1 MLNSLDLE
9 GRPQDT
15 RVVVAMSGG
24 VDSSVTAAL
33 LKAEGYDVVGVT
45 LQLYDHGAATHRK
58 GACCAGQDI
67 HDARSVADRIGIPH
81 YVLDYESRFKE
92 AVIDRF
98 AESYVAG
105 ETPVPCV
112 DCNMAIKF
120 KDLLG
125 TARELGAKVLATGH
139 YVASRA
145 LPGGGRAL
153 YRAKEEER
161 DQSYFLFGTTHAQ
174 LDLLRFPLGDLSK
187 AQTRELA
194 RRFGLA
200 VADKHDS
207 QDICFVPTGRY
218 TDVIERLKPGAAAAG
233 DIVDLD
239 GKVLGRHDGIIH
251 FTIGQRRGLKIAAP
265 RRSTW
270 WRSMPPT
277 QRVVVGPREA
287 LTMRRIAL
295 RDVNWIGEGALDRVL
310 DAGRIEVF
318 VKVRSTRPP
327 RAAFLSATAGGY
339 RDRTGR
345 RRGRR
350 VARPGL
356 RVLRRR
362 AGPGPRARRR
372 LHPRRGGDG
381 EGGVI
386 SRGRWGRRSTA
397 TRSRRRTI
405 AGRRSTTWCSARCSS
420 GPHGRDRGGRGACRS
435 GGGRILEVGVGTG
448 ISLLSY
454 GRSNRLVGI
463 DISAGMLRRA
473 HDRVV
478 EHGLTNVEA
487 LAVMDAKHLAVPDAS
502 FDVVVAQYVI
512 TAVPDPEATLDEFV
526 RVLKPG
532 GEIILVNHLGAESGF
547 RRAFEQGFSPMARRL
562 GWSPEFPWERLTR
575 LGRARRRAADRAP
588 ADAAARAFLADPL
601 RQALTRH

>member
-24 VDSSVTAAL
+24 VNSSVTAAL

-81 YVLDYESRFKE
+81 YVLDYESRFKA

-112 DCNMAIKF
+112 DCNTAIKF

-145 LPGGGRAL
+145 MPDGTRAL

-174 LDLLRFPLGDLSK
+174 LDLLRFPLGDLGK

-194 RRFGLA
+194 RSFGLA

-218 TDVIERLKPGAAAAG
+218 TDIIERLKPGAAAAG
-233 DIVDLD
+233 DVVDMD

-251 FTIGQRRGLKIAAP
+251 FTIGQRRGLKIAGPAP
-265 RRSTW
+265 LYVVALDAANR
-270 WRSMPPT
+270 
-277 QRVVVGPREA
+277 RVVVGPREA

-327 RAAFLSATAGGY
+327 RAAFLSATAGGMEIELV
-339 RDRTGR
+339 DGED
-345 RRGRR
+345 G
-350 VARPGL
+350 VSPGQACVFYDSAEGQA
-356 RVLRRR
+356 RVL
-362 AGPGPRARRR
+362 
-372 LHPRRGGDG
+372 
-381 EGGVI
+381 
-386 SRGRWGRRSTA
+386 
-397 TRSRRRTI
+397 
-405 AGRRSTTWCSARCSS
+405 
-420 GPHGRDRGGRGACRS
+420 
-435 GGGRILEVGVGTG
+435 GGGFI
-448 ISLLSY
+448 
-454 GRSNRLVGI
+454 
-463 DISAGMLRRA
+463 
-473 HDRVV
+473 
-478 EHGLTNVEA
+478 
-487 LAVMDAKHLAVPDAS
+487 
-502 FDVVVAQYVI
+502 
-512 TAVPDPEATLDEFV
+512 
-526 RVLKPG
+526 
-532 GEIILVNHLGAESGF
+532 
-547 RRAFEQGFSPMARRL
+547 
-562 GWSPEFPWERLTR
+562 
-575 LGRARRRAADRAP
+575 RAA
-588 ADAAARAFLADPL
+588 AATARAA
-601 RQALTRH
+601 